1 MSSGKVKTLGVFTL
15 AMINVAAVLSLRNYP
30 SMAVYGW
37 SSIGW
42 YLIGTISFLIPLT
55 LAGAELA
62 TGWPKGGGVYAWVK
76 EAFGDTAGFIAVFCE
91 WSNNLVWFPTV
102 LAFIA
107 STFVFAFNPG
117 LANNNTYMF
126 VAMMIAFWGT
136 TIISNM
142 GEKVS
147 SRFGSVGVIAGSII
161 PAILIIILG
170 IAYPLTGNPIALPP
184 FSLAATVPTINLS
197 TLPFIATVVLLFA
210 GMEMAGFH
218 ALEVRDPQ
226 KDFPKAM
233 AISASI
239 IFVLTVIGTLAIA
252 IVVPADQLNLAAGL
266 MQAFEA
272 FLQAF
277 NMTWLLGPLALLVT
291 IGGLATLS
299 SWLAGPALGL
309 GVVAT
314 EGLMPP
320 VFSRRNKVGAPTG
333 VLILQAVL
341 GTVISLV
348 YLFIPS
354 INSAYWLL
362 SALTVT
368 LLCIVY
374 LMVFA
379 ALIKLRYSQPNTPR
393 AFKIPGGIVGA
404 WIIGGL
410 GLLSSGFTFFVSL
423 FPTGSMNVSVG
434 KYALFM
440 LIGTAILALPPLVFI
455 RLKKSSWKP
464 AEALE
469 E

>member
-1 MSSGKVKTLGVFTL
+1 
-15 AMINVAAVLSLRNYP
+15 
-30 SMAVYGW
+30 
-37 SSIGW
+37 
-42 YLIGTISFLIPLT
+42 
-55 LAGAELA
+55 
-62 TGWPKGGGVYAWVK
+62 
-76 EAFGDTAGFIAVFCE
+76 
-91 WSNNLVWFPTV
+91 
-102 LAFIA
+102 
-107 STFVFAFNPG
+107 
-117 LANNNTYMF
+117 
-126 VAMMIAFWGT
+126 
-136 TIISNM
+136 
-142 GEKVS
+142 
-147 SRFGSVGVIAGSII
+147 
-161 PAILIIILG
+161 
-170 IAYPLTGNPIALPP
+170 
-184 FSLAATVPTINLS
+184 
-197 TLPFIATVVLLFA
+197 
-210 GMEMAGFH
+210 
-218 ALEVRDPQ
+218 
-226 KDFPKAM
+226 
-233 AISASI
+233 
-239 IFVLTVIGTLAIA
+239 
-252 IVVPADQLNLAAGL
+252 L

-341 GTVISLV
+341 GTIISLV

-393 AFKIPGGIVGA
+393 AFKIPGGIMGA